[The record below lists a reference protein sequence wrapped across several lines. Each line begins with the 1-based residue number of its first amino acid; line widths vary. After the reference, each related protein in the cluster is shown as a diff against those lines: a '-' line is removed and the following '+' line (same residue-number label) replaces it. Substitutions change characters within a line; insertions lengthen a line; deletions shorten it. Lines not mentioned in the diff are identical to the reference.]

1 MAFPRLPSFNCRS
14 RNNQENAMPQL
25 TTLSP
30 LSEFTEIILQYFRDI
45 WGFLLFIGAS
55 TSMIVVLVGA
65 ILMFVGVRVGKIT
78 GPKLILG
85 GIILSIIVVFFTLS
99 PLDFI
104 LG

>member
-1 MAFPRLPSFNCRS
+1 MTL
-14 RNNQENAMPQL
+14 L

-30 LSEFTEIILQYFRDI
+30 LSEFTQMILQYFKDI

-55 TSMIVVLVGA
+55 ASRIVVLVGA
-65 ILMFVGVRVGKIT
+65 ILMFVGVKVGKIT

-85 GIILSIIVVFFTLS
+85 GIILSIVVVFFALS
-99 PLDFI
+99 PPDFI

>member
-1 MAFPRLPSFNCRS
+1 MTL
-14 RNNQENAMPQL
+14 L

-30 LSEFTEIILQYFRDI
+30 LSEFTEMILQYFKDI

-55 TSMIVVLVGA
+55 ASMIVVLVGA
-65 ILMFVGVRVGKIT
+65 ILMFVGVKVGKIT

-85 GIILSIIVVFFTLS
+85 GIILSIVVVFFTFY